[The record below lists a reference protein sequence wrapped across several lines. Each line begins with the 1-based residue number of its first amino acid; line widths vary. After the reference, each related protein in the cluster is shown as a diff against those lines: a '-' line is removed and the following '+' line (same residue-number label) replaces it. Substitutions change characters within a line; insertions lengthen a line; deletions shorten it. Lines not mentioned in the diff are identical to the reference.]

1 MINYTD
7 KEKKIIRQC
16 NEGPFHTLITKL
28 TIDEYDDLVA
38 KLIKEDDAYT
48 LTSLVSIYWDYS
60 RNKIIDYFIDKG
72 DIELLL
78 GFLDYCN
85 DFSTQN
91 NQLDQKYVVDKLLEK
106 KNKKFIK
113 DLLESNSIYFLTDMK
128 EKEKLINYIS
138 CKKITKVSLRYDRTL

>member
-1 MINYTD
+1 MSNYTD
-7 KEKKIIRQC
+7 KEKEIIKQC

-28 TIDEYDDLVA
+28 SNDEFDDLVL
-38 KLIKEDDAYT
+38 KLINDDNSYT
-48 LTSLVSIYWDYS
+48 LTSLVSIYWDYN

-85 DFSTQN
+85 DFSTLN

-106 KNKKFIK
+106 NDKKFIK
-113 DLLESNSIYFLTDMK
+113 DILESNSIYFLTNTE
-128 EKEKLINYIS
+128 EKKRLLDFIS
-138 CKKITKVSLRYDRTL
+138 TS